1 MCGVAGL
8 FNRSSGKPADA
19 SAVERMVSALGHRG
33 PDATGSYLN
42 ETVSLGHSRLSII
55 DLETGAQPMANETG
69 DVHIVFNGEIYNYI
83 ELRRVLLS
91 RGHRFSTRSD
101 TEVIVHLYE
110 EYGRDFVS
118 HMNGQFALAIWDERK
133 KLLTLARDRVGICP
147 LYYAVDPD
155 NDFLFASEI
164 KSFFASGLVAP
175 AIDVMGLHQVLTLW
189 VTVPPRTCF
198 RNVHELPPAHVL
210 EVSEGS
216 MALYRYWN
224 ISFPEKGSY
233 GEKPLR
239 HYISGVREILS
250 DAIRLRLRADVPVA
264 AYLSGGL
271 DSSVIASLTHR
282 YFQSSLTTFSVTFE
296 DASFD
301 ESLFQEELVRMMGL
315 DHRSVAVDYRDIGG
329 AFADVVR
336 HAEVPLLRTAPSPLY
351 HLSGLVRRNNIKVV
365 LTGEGADE
373 IFGGYNI
380 FKEDAIRRF
389 WARRPESNK
398 RPLLLGRLYPYVRR
412 DNRAGRFWQSFF
424 KRGMMDVDNPWYSH
438 AIRWANTGRIKDL
451 LADDVRTAVS
461 EGDVFDELRAYT
473 DPGMNLWHPLCRAQ
487 YLEMLLFLP
496 GYLLSSQGDRMM
508 MSHSVEG
515 RFPFLDHRLIEFAA
529 GIPPLYKL
537 RGLNEKYILKRAFDD
552 LLPQSIITRDKQP
565 YRSPVYRS
573 LSRMEECAPDQ
584 EAHPVDAV
592 FDPVKTGKLIQKA
605 RNSPD
610 RVSSVDEMAVCAY
623 VSTRV
628 LVQSYGGNQYRSAT
642 GVVDN

>member
-175 AIDVMGLHQVLTLW
+175 AIDVMGLHQVLSLW

-529 GIPPLYKL
+529 DIPPLYKL